1 MEDVKYVTRVSLIV
15 KCISILP
22 IFVVVRK
29 PEDFTWVMFFFAL
42 ETVLS
47 GILALGIAINKY
59 KLLWVRVSFNDV
71 VYYFKD
77 SFPFFTSMF
86 LTRVYQTSNTFILG
100 VVCGDFVTGI
110 YSAAEKLHNV
120 YTSLITPLIEDIF
133 YPYFSRIKDIVKIN
147 MMVLSIIA
155 LNLFIIISC
164 IFGWQ
169 YLKLT
174 QYQKSLK
181 EQKDTLLYQ
190 VYINNLQEQNLRT
203 LNKRL
208 KLQVVQNEHKTDSL
222 NKLCILLLKERHLT
236 STQKKQIVKVTKE
249 RNTVLSQFASL
260 KERIENNSI
269 RVNLLK
275 ESIISP
281 QKVISSPAIF
291 NEEIIDG
298 VYDEIEESEK
308 HKKIIDIIN
317 Y

>member
-1 MEDVKYVTRVSLIV
+1 M
-15 KCISILP
+15 
-22 IFVVVRK
+22 
-29 PEDFTWVMFFFAL
+29 
-42 ETVLS
+42 
-47 GILALGIAINKY
+47 
-59 KLLWVRVSFNDV
+59 
-71 VYYFKD
+71 
-77 SFPFFTSMF
+77 
-86 LTRVYQTSNTFILG
+86 
-100 VVCGDFVTGI
+100 
-110 YSAAEKLHNV
+110 
-120 YTSLITPLIEDIF
+120 
-133 YPYFSRIKDIVKIN
+133 
-147 MMVLSIIA
+147 
-155 LNLFIIISC
+155 
-164 IFGWQ
+164 
-169 YLKLT
+169 KLT